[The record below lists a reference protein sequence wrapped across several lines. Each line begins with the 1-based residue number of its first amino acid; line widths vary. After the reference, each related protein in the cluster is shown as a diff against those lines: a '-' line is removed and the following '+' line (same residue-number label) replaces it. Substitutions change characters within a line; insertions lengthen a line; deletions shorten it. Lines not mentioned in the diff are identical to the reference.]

1 MPLSPDEMNYAL
13 MMGRT
18 VSDSGEASSPIA
30 DALKAMGLD
39 SSIHNRPTLLPV
51 QDRRPDG
58 TSDWSKWTAPKWLPG
73 ALGMAVTPGIA
84 MQGTP
89 ITPEEGVDFATGVA
103 TAAMG
108 AGSAAKAPSG
118 SLGMFVGEKARG
130 VNLDKLAEAK
140 LLIAAK
146 QSPEFVW
153 KDTGWMQ
160 GKGGHWMTEIPDREM
175 AWLPQSD
182 SATTVQEAI
191 RHHPLFTAYP
201 QLKGVGFK
209 FDKLGGNTAGRVD
222 ENGIKLSDELINGG
236 RYQRSAYQTMI
247 HELQHQVQQIEG
259 WPTGGNVRS
268 VDARPHLYD
277 PASANAY
284 EELAAAQSNP
294 AVAIPEYV
302 ALEQKFNA
310 AKDTYRNSK
319 PAIERYR
326 NLAGEAQA
334 RQSAARYW
342 LTEQER
348 LERYPGRSDVHL
360 SETGIA
366 PSDVVNNPH
375 VPFAGGG
382 VVKALDKLLSY
393 YHGSDVKGISVLD
406 PLYGLGRRTE
416 GKAVWVK
423 PSPEEAAGY
432 VKKGSGSVYRVDV
445 DPTDFA
451 HLDANFTS
459 NKAIHPEA
467 MIVHHNGET
476 TPISSLGNKVTTDDV
491 AAHARSMGDK
501 GIHIHNVADMGSGP
515 YGALADGP
523 HGQSTAIFAPVK
535 TIEERPAKLIA
546 QDPTPFAEG
555 GRANVPNPSPEADA
569 MSQRVQDPTAAK
581 LLNLDLMTLHMAG
594 GGLAEKLAKALGR
607 ALMPETSASKRA
619 AIGIRAP
626 AVDLNPAQSM
636 PLATVATPAPTDN
649 PSAIENAISAIV
661 NRPMDR
667 RDFMQQTA
675 AQAATRMMPNVLG
688 KMAIDAVTPVD
699 EIARQVAKVPDVSTL
714 MPGYIGKYIEEG
726 VPYDQIHA
734 RLAKDIPGFGPQ
746 HNDAASNIHEGLSE
760 FINTY
765 HSPEDIAERGPDY
778 TTRLEALHGLLAREY
793 GGMSPMSLRP
803 MLRNFKSTSPGM
815 YEDAT
820 IAAGSLEDLQREAL
834 VDRAHTGK
842 PYSARTINAGRAEAN
857 LPPLTAEQ
865 IDRLGGVTRQSEQ
878 VPLIKKAQGGQV
890 QHFAGGTIAK
900 KLAKALM
907 PSFESIETNLGRRK
921 LMGIQ
926 NEIPLETN
934 ALVPVSPATP
944 TNNPS
949 AIENAISAIVN
960 RPMDRR
966 DFMQQTAAQL
976 ATRAMPNVLG
986 KMAIDA
992 VTPVDEIARQVA
1004 KVPDVKSQIPGF
1016 LAKYIKAKIPEED
1029 IHAMLARDIPGFGKE
1044 HHDFASNLDENLR
1057 HMLPDYGTD
1066 IYGGV
1071 DEPAFTTPLEALQD
1085 LMNGREFLTENYMGI
1100 RPVLRGIREQNPKM
1114 YEKML
1119 QESRNLADT
1128 QAGNLWE
1135 YTQQNQQ
1142 FPIDLLNGD
1151 RAAMGRPRITSKQLQ
1166 PFIDEGLDDSL
1177 MDFTGAGYAQ
1187 GGQVQHFAEGDSVQA
1202 SPRNLFQDIVGTA
1215 GGWLANAG
1223 EQTSNAMD
1231 TIRDTH
1237 PARSALVDLLLADQL
1252 KNAGTALQDWTG
1264 TQRSIDAPDIQ
1275 YTPSPIHGGSTLQTF
1290 KFDPRAL
1297 DVAATVQPL
1306 ASVAMKG
1313 ARAAV
1318 PFAKNVAEM
1327 GFELAMQGKIPGMP
1341 AMASYVVPPQG
1352 NLNLTPVVNAQLLKG
1367 PEKQTVESFSK
1378 QLIGTPGVTGKGIT
1392 EATSH
1397 LDPKSVGSKTDFAD
1411 ALAPSK
1417 YEKIDLHGTVVDP
1430 TLIDTAHELVEPEGL
1445 IQSLNVPERYVDNFQ
1460 QFMDGEVAL
1469 NELPRPL
1476 QQRLRKTGMDTPTAA
1491 GDAYRELYE
1500 EAMFQKVRELTEE
1513 AEPITHADT
1522 QRLAGH
1528 ELESADNTA
1537 GYFEIGVTHP
1547 SFNAHPGK
1555 HFENAPKSLVGHVRG
1570 TFLDDFMES
1579 YPGAENDILYLPKPL
1594 PNSAM
1599 IEEIQSDVAKA
1610 HGKHPALHQISA
1622 TLFKAAVQHAL
1633 ENGVDHVYVPTAH
1646 TIGVARESSA
1656 LKYEPIY
1663 DNEVLKDGI
1672 SPLMRVPGVTVQT
1685 ALVPGESDK
1694 IAYHVISFSPEAK
1707 AHLKEIGQAT
1717 PGYKKGGAVHFVE
1730 GGDVDAMQAEIKA
1743 YDPTWRETMAQYLQQ
1758 GAESL
1763 GISRPIARRA
1773 TQSITGGPESA
1784 LPIQMGIADIVPFLG
1799 TALQTQEAVRGGKRA
1814 VDAAQ
1819 RGDFGEAAIEGG
1831 AAALGMIPGAV
1842 GTKRVIDKV
1851 APFANRV
1858 GDMLAELAA
1867 KGYIP
1872 GAPSYGSHVIKTTG
1886 GNWLPGSVEKNT
1898 NVLKGYD
1905 EIEPLQTPIR
1915 SAGQVMTHINQ
1926 ADGVLM
1932 TAEEAAQY
1940 APQMAVDKWIDR
1952 RLVPYIKN
1960 DMGTPG
1966 DPVRALAE
1974 KGTLHF
1980 EPKTH
1985 ATGSLSDDWVK
1996 GSRAGEGFPPEGL
2009 GQSQLAKDWEYY
2021 TDSSIVPYTASVKQ
2035 ENARL
2040 VEQHP
2045 WIAKLEPES
2054 RINQPLSYWDNS
2066 KFGFN
2071 HLTDELQNALNPTSG
2086 LPQNL
2091 LIEPDKLGKMT
2102 MPDVV
2107 QHVAKIN
2114 EWRAQNAGKVALQ
2127 LTEGMPVHKEY
2138 PGQGFKWVEL
2148 TAPKDAKSVDDGFG
2162 NMSTP
2167 GYSELE
2173 KALKYEGDT
2182 MGHCVGAYCDDVA
2195 SGQTRIY
2202 SLRDK
2207 NNEPHVTIEVSPNP
2221 YAPRWDAVKPYLPQA
2236 EELLRSKGITN
2247 ADEEEI
2253 SQLATQLA
2261 KENAPPHI
2269 VQIKGKGNAAPNDKY
2284 LPFVQDFVKSG
2295 NWGEVGDLENSG
2307 LRHRAN
2313 VFNDAEQARIA
2324 AAGHALP
2331 EYMTPDEIKA
2341 INQKVWPDA
2350 GPAPTEP
2357 SGMKKGGKVKFAN
2370 NINDMRAAL
2379 ALGN

>member
-18 VSDSGEASSPIA
+18 VSDSGEASSPVL

-39 SSIHNRPTLLPV
+39 PSIHNRPSIIPTP
-51 QDRRPDG
+51 DKRSDG
-58 TSDWSKWTAPKWLPG
+58 TLDLSNWTAPEWWAS
-73 ALGMAVTPGIA
+73 ALGAAVTPGIA
-84 MQGTP
+84 AQGIPTSP
-89 ITPEEGVDFATGVA
+89 VEGANFALNVA
-103 TAAMG
+103 GAGMG

-130 VNLDKLAEAK
+130 VNLEKLAEAK

-209 FDKLGGNTAGRVD
+209 FDKLGGNTAGSVD

-236 RYQRSAYQTMI
+236 RYQRSVYQTMI

-555 GRANVPNPSPEADA
+555 GSANVPNPSPEADA
-569 MSQRVQDPTAAK
+569 LAQRTQDPQAAK
-581 LLNLDLMTLHMAG
+581 MLNLDLMTLHMA
-594 GGLAEKLAKALGR
+594 
-607 ALMPETSASKRA
+607 
-619 AIGIRAP
+619 
-626 AVDLNPAQSM
+626 D
-636 PLATVATPAPTDN
+636 
-649 PSAIENAISAIV
+649 
-661 NRPMDR
+661 
-667 RDFMQQTA
+667 
-675 AQAATRMMPNVLG
+675 
-688 KMAIDAVTPVD
+688 
-699 EIARQVAKVPDVSTL
+699 
-714 MPGYIGKYIEEG
+714 
-726 VPYDQIHA
+726 
-734 RLAKDIPGFGPQ
+734 
-746 HNDAASNIHEGLSE
+746 
-760 FINTY
+760 
-765 HSPEDIAERGPDY
+765 
-778 TTRLEALHGLLAREY
+778 
-793 GGMSPMSLRP
+793 
-803 MLRNFKSTSPGM
+803 
-815 YEDAT
+815 
-820 IAAGSLEDLQREAL
+820 
-834 VDRAHTGK
+834 
-842 PYSARTINAGRAEAN
+842 
-857 LPPLTAEQ
+857 
-865 IDRLGGVTRQSEQ
+865 
-878 VPLIKKAQGGQV
+878 GGQV
-890 QHFAGGTIAK
+890 SQ
-900 KLAKALM
+900 
-907 PSFESIETNLGRRK
+907 
-921 LMGIQ
+921 
-926 NEIPLETN
+926 
-934 ALVPVSPATP
+934 
-944 TNNPS
+944 
-949 AIENAISAIVN
+949 
-960 RPMDRR
+960 
-966 DFMQQTAAQL
+966 
-976 ATRAMPNVLG
+976 
-986 KMAIDA
+986 
-992 VTPVDEIARQVA
+992 DE
-1004 KVPDVKSQIPGF
+1004 VK
-1016 LAKYIKAKIPEED
+1016 
-1029 IHAMLARDIPGFGKE
+1029 
-1044 HHDFASNLDENLR
+1044 
-1057 HMLPDYGTD
+1057 
-1066 IYGGV
+1066 
-1071 DEPAFTTPLEALQD
+1071 
-1085 LMNGREFLTENYMGI
+1085 
-1100 RPVLRGIREQNPKM
+1100 
-1114 YEKML
+1114 
-1119 QESRNLADT
+1119 
-1128 QAGNLWE
+1128 
-1135 YTQQNQQ
+1135 
-1142 FPIDLLNGD
+1142 
-1151 RAAMGRPRITSKQLQ
+1151 
-1166 PFIDEGLDDSL
+1166 
-1177 MDFTGAGYAQ
+1177 
-1187 GGQVQHFAEGDSVQA
+1187 A

-1306 ASVAMKG
+1306 ASAAMKG

-1318 PFAKNVAEM
+1318 PFAKDVAEM

-1599 IEEIQSDVAKA
+1599 IEEIQADAAKA

-1717 PGYKKGGAVHFVE
+1717 PGYKKGGAVHFAE

-1758 GAESL
+1758 GAEGL

-1858 GDMLAELAA
+1858 GDMLSELAA

-1872 GAPSYGSHVIKTTG
+1872 GAPSYGSHVIKPKG
-1886 GNWLPGSVEKNT
+1886 GNWLPGSVERK
-1898 NVLKGYD
+1898 LD
-1905 EIEPLQTPIR
+1905 QLRPWEPEQLRPELAAELGLPPPADM
-1915 SAGQVMTHINQ
+1915 SAND
-1926 ADGVLM
+1926 ALNR
-1932 TAEEAAQY
+1932 
-1940 APQMAVDKWIDR
+1940 WIDR
-1952 RLVPYIKN
+1952 RLIPYVKN

-2021 TDSSIVPYTASVKQ
+2021 TDSSIVPYPASVKQ

-2127 LTEGMPVHKEY
+2127 LTEGMPVRKEY
-2138 PGQGFKWVEL
+2138 PEQGFKWLEL
-2148 TAPKDAKSVDDGFG
+2148 AAPKDAKSVDDGFG

-2379 ALGN
+2379 ALGT